1 MLYCLVCTKLYIL
14 IRSLHVSYLI
24 DIYIYI
30 YKFDIYSIYS
40 YFYCKTKQRAIMLCY
55 EKLTTELSL
64 V

>member
-30 YKFDIYSIYS
+30 YKFDIYSIY
-40 YFYCKTKQRAIMLCY
+40 
-55 EKLTTELSL
+55 
-64 V
+64 